1 MIVMNGKLQCFLAG
15 FLLTL
20 VATAR
25 AESPSSADGPDATD
39 IVKQAIDAWR
49 GSSSYSEMTMT
60 IHRPDWQRSMS
71 MRAWTLGEK
80 HSLVRVTAPKKDA
93 GTGTLLIDNAMWTF
107 SPKVNRVIKV
117 PSSMMGQSWMGS
129 DFSNRDIAKSD
140 DIVEEYTHTLLE
152 TREQDGHTVYQI
164 ESVPHE
170 TAAVVWG
177 RQVLTIRDDFVM
189 MREEFY
195 DQDNELVKVMETLN
209 IEEMDGRA
217 VAQQQRMV
225 DMEEKE
231 KWTEVTVQEVDF
243 EVSLNDNVFTLSN
256 LRNPRD

>member
-1 MIVMNGKLQCFLAG
+1 MKMTSLLKRTVVG
-15 FLLTL
+15 FGFVVVLNFQ
-20 VATAR
+20 AY
-25 AESPSSADGPDATD
+25 AETPDAAD
-39 IVKQAIDAWR
+39 IIKQAVDTWR

-60 IHRPDWQRSMS
+60 IHRPDWERTMS
-71 MRAWTLGEK
+71 MRAWTRGEK

-140 DIVEEYTHTLLE
+140 DIVDDYTHTLLE
-152 TREQDGHTVYQI
+152 TTEQDGHTVYKI

-177 RQVLTIRDDFVM
+177 REVLLIRDDYVLL
-189 MREEFY
+189 REEFY
-195 DQDNELVKVMETLN
+195 DQDNKLVKAMETLN

-217 VAQQQRMV
+217 VAQRQRMV
-225 DMEEKE
+225 DREEE
-231 KWTEVTVQEVDF
+231 GKWTEVTVQEVDF
-243 EVSLNDNVFTLSN
+243 DIPLNDNVFTLSN
-256 LRNPRD
+256 LRNPRN